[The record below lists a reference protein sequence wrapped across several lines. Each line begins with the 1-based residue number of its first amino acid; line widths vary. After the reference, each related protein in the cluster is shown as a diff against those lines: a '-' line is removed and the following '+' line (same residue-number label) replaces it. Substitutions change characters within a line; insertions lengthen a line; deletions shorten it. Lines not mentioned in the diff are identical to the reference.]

1 MTELAQLAQ
10 SHRKKA
16 GLTQAQLATLAGV
29 GKTVIWDVE
38 HGKESVQWDT
48 LQKIF
53 RVLNI
58 TIEWRSPLI
67 ERTAAGSPAA
77 ADAESSLP
85 AEPPS
90 SPSRKPGR
98 RGRPKGPPTSP
109 FDGIDK
115 LPFDKLRVCDTAGK
129 PRAPSVSRGD
139 DPTADRMT
147 LVRRARPS

>member
-1 MTELAQLAQ
+1 MTKLAQLVQ

-58 TIEWRSPLI
+58 TVEWHSPLL

-77 ADAESSLP
+77 ADASPPPTSSGSSS
-85 AEPPS
+85 S
-90 SPSRKPGR
+90 SPSSSLA
-98 RGRPKGPPTSP
+98 T
-109 FDGIDK
+109 
-115 LPFDKLRVCDTAGK
+115 
-129 PRAPSVSRGD
+129 
-139 DPTADRMT
+139 
-147 LVRRARPS
+147 RRARHS